1 MLQCLRFGVYMLLC
15 LKVHRF
21 LDLYIIIYIFIM
33 LKHFLAS
40 RLNVFGFKIE
50 LLRLQIPGSYFDLEP
65 KGLSLARAIGMTI

>member
-21 LDLYIIIYIFIM
+21 LGLYIIIYILC